1 MTAAYEGLTKRQKL
15 FIAGSAIFAVFVSLI
30 FAASIM
36 QDALRNTEFSQRD
49 QEAVNQLLG
58 DTKDPQHKS
67 VLRAQAIDAVANLKQ
82 LANRQAILIVA
93 FAGAFALS
101 AVGAALFLLGADGV
115 LRMQAEQGKGG
126 VKLLLAG
133 TAPAILCFVLAVIL
147 MGMAIAHRS
156 SIHPAPVNFSRQT
169 MEGSENSAPRS
180 LAGADTGNNTDARK
194 AKEAAEQLMARQEAQ
209 DRAAKEADAAKLA
222 AEKAAA
228 EKVAAGKLIADELA
242 AAKSAAEKAA
252 AEKRAAEKTAAEKRA
267 AEKAA
272 SAKSAAAKAE
282 AEKLATDKAS
292 AAKVAADKASAAKAA
307 ADRASAAKVAAD
319 KASAAKLAA
328 DKASAAKVA
337 ADTGAANRLA
347 AEKALADRLKLA
359 ADRAATDRRA
369 ADTAA
374 SNKLAADKATNDAAR
389 AERSAADRVDV
400 ANLIAEKIAAAGA
413 PPELYKRAI
422 ALRHDGD
429 TRRAVALLRYAS
441 SNGHGPSSQLLA
453 VIFRDGA
460 PDLRANFREAE
471 RYQALADAQGR
482 R

>member
-1 MTAAYEGLTKRQKL
+1 MLLPAAASLVMSDQWSLPEREGNMTAAYEGLTKRQKL

-93 FAGAFALS
+93 FAGAFTLS

-156 SIHPAPVNFSRQT
+156 SIHPAPVNFSRQP

-209 DRAAKEADAAKLA
+209 DRAAKETDAAKLA
-222 AEKAAA
+222 AGKAAA
-228 EKVAAGKLIADELA
+228 EKAAAGKLIADELA

-252 AEKRAAEKTAAEKRA
+252 AEKRAAEK
-267 AEKAA
+267 AA
-272 SAKSAAAKAE
+272 SAKSAAAKAG
-282 AEKLATDKAS
+282 AEKLAADKAS
-292 AAKVAADKASAAKAA
+292 AAKVAADKASAAK
-307 ADRASAAKVAAD
+307 V
-319 KASAAKLAA
+319 AA

-374 SNKLAADKATNDAAR
+374 SNKLAADKAANDAAR

-413 PPELYKRAI
+413 PPEIYKRAV